1 MLGGEGERVDAAE
14 VAIGRLAHRALDRG
28 NTLGVGRLPQH
39 AEKASGSLTDQS
51 AHADRTPDLGIG
63 RRGNKARRRR
73 RASRGSQ
80 AIDRSDSPGW
90 VLCGSRRSRL
100 GDEGY

>member
-39 AEKASGSLTDQS
+39 AEKGFGF
-51 AHADRTPDLGIG
+51 AH
-63 RRGNKARRRR
+63 
-73 RASRGSQ
+73 
-80 AIDRSDSPGW
+80 
-90 VLCGSRRSRL
+90 
-100 GDEGY
+100 